1 MRTTFAIK
9 INRPIGDTKM
19 PFHRNLTS
27 RMAPLAWIMLAL
39 FAANLAQAGDE
50 SDFKTKDVILV
61 HGAWA
66 DGSSWSKVIPLL
78 ERRGFHVTAVQLPL
92 TSVAEDVAT
101 VKRAIELD
109 PGPLLLV
116 GHSYAGFV
124 ITEAGNDP
132 KVSGLVYISAFA
144 PDTGQS
150 VLSLNAL
157 VPETPVM
164 TEIRQNAG
172 FLSLTVEGIRSDFAQ
187 DLPDTEQQTL
197 AVTQGPI
204 AAVALGTPA
213 TAPAWYTRPSWYMVA
228 SEDRVISPQLEAM
241 MAQAINAETITVHSS
256 HVIMLS
262 RPKNVADFIAHAAH
276 GHD

>member
-1 MRTTFAIK
+1 
-9 INRPIGDTKM
+9 
-19 PFHRNLTS
+19 
-27 RMAPLAWIMLAL
+27 MAPLAWSVLAL
-39 FAANLAQAGDE
+39 FTANLVRAED
-50 SDFKTKDVILV
+50 DPVFKTRDVILV

-101 VKRAIELD
+101 VNRAIELD

-116 GHSYAGFV
+116 GHSYAGIV
-124 ITEAGNDP
+124 ITEAGNNR

-150 VLSLNAL
+150 ASSLNEL
-157 VPETPVM
+157 VPQTPV
-164 TEIRQNAG
+164 TLEISLNAG
-172 FLSLTVEGIRSDFAQ
+172 FLSLTNEGIRADFAQ
-187 DLPDTEQQTL
+187 DLPDTEKQTL

-204 AAVALGTPA
+204 AEVAFGTPV
-213 TAPAWYTRPSWYMVA
+213 TAAAWHTKPSWYMVA
-228 SEDRVISPQLEAM
+228 SEDRVISPKLEAM
-241 MAQAINAETITVHSS
+241 MAQTINAETTTVHSS

-262 RPKNVADFIAHAAH
+262 RPEAVADFITRAAQ
-276 GHD
+276 GRD